1 MKMAEKECDVE
12 FLGQMVESMAD
23 AVEKLEEAESGNKIE
38 EFNKI
43 RNFILELQRKI
54 GEICND

>member
-1 MKMAEKECDVE
+1 MKRECDVE

-43 RNFILELQRKI
+43 RDFILELQRKI